1 MEEKK
6 KNLLAVLHILREYSD
21 EEHILT
27 QKMISN
33 KLNELY
39 DLDLDRRTIY
49 KNMEILEEFGYDIS
63 DYSDNGVGYYL
74 GDREFDKNEV
84 FLLCNAIHSSNFIPP
99 HNSKELI
106 QKLLS
111 TQSKYK
117 REEYERVNFVDN
129 NNKKDNKEFFLN
141 IELLSEAITN
151 RQVISFDYMRYN
163 KDKEL
168 IKRREEPY
176 YVCPYYLVYMNEKTY
191 LIAQSLNHP
200 GFAHYRVD
208 RMQKIEVA
216 PDKKFIE
223 LENPEDPY
231 QYAKNKIYMYAGEN
245 ISVTLRCD
253 YGILD
258 DIIDI
263 FGKDIVIQEDD
274 LDHFTTRVSVS
285 RQGMIYLALQY
296 IEYLEILEPSSLR
309 EDMKKYLFKGN
320 MKYI

>member
-176 YVCPYYLVYMNEKTY
+176 YVCPYYLVY
-191 LIAQSLNHP
+191 I
-200 GFAHYRVD
+200 
-208 RMQKIEVA
+208 
-216 PDKKFIE
+216 
-223 LENPEDPY
+223 
-231 QYAKNKIYMYAGEN
+231 GEN
-245 ISVTLRCD
+245 QQVKLSYIKSKKLLD
-253 YGILD
+253 YYKKLCLGKKEVLHD
-258 DIIDI
+258 LVKDFNRETND
-263 FGKDIVIQEDD
+263 GKDMEK
-274 LDHFTTRVSVS
+274 
-285 RQGMIYLALQY
+285 Y
-296 IEYLEILEPSSLR
+296 SSLLV
-309 EDMKKYLFKGN
+309 ETIENILGKKQEAGVKSLFSKGGTATVKQDIN
-320 MKYI
+320 GLEEFELVTFLIIK